1 MFYITW
7 NDKLAE
13 GVFWHPITPCL
24 HSCALRYSA
33 DRTSSGSAA
42 WALSI
47 PRGHPAIVFVD
58 IHPCLVLLASVPELP
73 LFYSS
78 SLSDSTKYGSFSV
91 NAFEHRLFCHVMRV
105 RNFHWFMAALHFNC
119 ATATRQT
126 HVILW
131 PCVMALYTTFC
142 DYFIKQLETS
152 TLLNI
157 RSNTVHW
164 QKIGCWLVNEF
175 ENRLIM

>member
-7 NDKLAE
+7 NEKLAE

-33 DRTSSGSAA
+33 DRTSSGNAA

-58 IHPCLVLLASVPELP
+58 ILILSLPASVPEL
-73 LFYSS
+73 LFSSS
-78 SLSDSTKYGSFSV
+78 SLFDSTKFCSV
-91 NAFEHRLFCHVMRV
+91 NAFEHLLVCHVMRV

-119 ATATRQT
+119 ATATRQR

-131 PCVMALYTTFC
+131 PYVMALYTTFC

-175 ENRLIM
+175 ENKLIM

>member
-7 NDKLAE
+7 NEKLAE
-13 GVFWHPITPCL
+13 GYSDTPSPPAYTPVHCDTLPTVLAQATQRELCL
-24 HSCALRYSA
+24 FHEV
-33 DRTSSGSAA
+33 
-42 WALSI
+42 I
-47 PRGHPAIVFVD
+47 Q
-58 IHPCLVLLASVPELP
+58 P
-73 LFYSS
+73 LFSWTFLSCLCRHRSQNYLFSSS
-78 SLSDSTKYGSFSV
+78 SLFDSTKFCSV
-91 NAFEHRLFCHVMRV
+91 NAFEHLLVCHVMRV

-119 ATATRQT
+119 ATATRQR

-131 PCVMALYTTFC
+131 PYVMALYTTFC
-142 DYFIKQLETS
+142 DHFIKQLETS

-175 ENRLIM
+175 ENKLIM